1 MVTEISQTTL
11 SSSKRRL
18 AQNERRKKKPPK
30 KKPKSKTRTIFQH
43 SKRGSPK
50 LSASSRMISPSSG
63 QEADSTQKC

>member
-1 MVTEISQTTL
+1 VVTEISQATP

-18 AQNERRKKKPPK
+18 GKKKPLK

-43 SKRGSPK
+43 SKKGSPK
-50 LSASSRMISPSSG
+50 LSTSSRMISPSFG